1 MLQLTGAPE
10 RAIWQFQGLAFLT
23 CATPLLLWVH
33 LRHRVTAY
41 TASARSRC
49 CRRCTGGRQSTQH
62 GTKLHLWRRPTSHR
76 RPPSRRLTSPP
87 TQLCRWSQLM
97 GWWTLRTATQ
107 SCRQGEV
114 QETAPQ
120 GALQGKSTA
129 KGLSGWRVAVLR
141 FPCCAMVKTV
151 TCGASVLAN
160 KGIVCGLL
168 APYQLQC
175 CPPTPPVYL
184 QQLACKVDGEHVD

>member
-23 CATPLLLWVH
+23 RATPLLLWVH

-76 RPPSRRLTSPP
+76 RPPSRRLTLPP
-87 TQLCRWSQLM
+87 TQYCRWSQLM
-97 GWWTLRTATQ
+97 GWWTLRTVTQ
-107 SCRQGEV
+107 SCRPGEV
-114 QETAPQ
+114 QATALTR
-120 GALQGKSTA
+120 GFVGKALQRACQVSPWLCFTSPNMWCRRTGLRQGCSWPVGTA
-129 KGLSGWRVAVLR
+129 
-141 FPCCAMVKTV
+141 
-151 TCGASVLAN
+151 
-160 KGIVCGLL
+160 
-168 APYQLQC
+168 
-175 CPPTPPVYL
+175 
-184 QQLACKVDGEHVD
+184 